1 MSQSCDSLNAVS
13 SRGDA
18 YCVCCCQARC
28 ESTALRRSVDALNRE
43 PSAEY
48 DVVEEVVFW
57 RRPEP
62 TPLPVLGI
70 RDPDPD
76 GVLVLFDI
84 GVLSVE
90 ELLSVLFL
98 LPLAGVE
105 VFRGTPE
112 PKPTG
117 VGLRLDV
124 LAPVLKLEVRRAE
137 DPLLPSS
144 ESLSDTFDPCRLG
157 GREPG

>member
-62 TPLPVLGI
+62 TPLPVLGM

-76 GVLVLFDI
+76 GVLVLNEFDGTGI
-84 GVLSVE
+84 LDELGVLDFIIPGPDDWAM
-90 ELLSVLFL
+90 LD
-98 LPLAGVE
+98 VE
-105 VFRGTPE
+105 VFRE
-112 PKPTG
+112 
-117 VGLRLDV
+117 
-124 LAPVLKLEVRRAE
+124 
-137 DPLLPSS
+137 
-144 ESLSDTFDPCRLG
+144 F
-157 GREPG
+157 GREFALIGVEVVDALLE

>member
-13 SRGDA
+13 SQGDT
-18 YCVCCCQARC
+18 YCVFCCQARC

-62 TPLPVLGI
+62 TPLPVLWM

-76 GVLVLFDI
+76 GVLVLNEFDGTGI
-84 GVLSVE
+84 LDELGVLDFIIPGPDDWAM
-90 ELLSVLFL
+90 LD
-98 LPLAGVE
+98 VE
-105 VFRGTPE
+105 VFRE
-112 PKPTG
+112 
-117 VGLRLDV
+117 
-124 LAPVLKLEVRRAE
+124 
-137 DPLLPSS
+137 
-144 ESLSDTFDPCRLG
+144 F
-157 GREPG
+157 GREFARA